1 MRARV
6 NAHPDTLFRRLLGAG
21 YGSLPEQVRRFHDA
35 DLPASFAG
43 QASVRAARGWLA
55 RLAARVAG
63 LPRRD
68 GMVTLRVTVR
78 GHAGSERWQRDFAGE
93 TMTTTLIE
101 GDGRLLE
108 WLGLVRFRY
117 RLDAGADA
125 LVWTVD
131 QARVFGL
138 PVPAV
143 WFAGVRAR
151 EYQRGDR
158 YGFAV
163 AARLPLIG
171 HVVAYDGWL
180 SLLDERCQG
189 GPA

>member
-1 MRARV
+1 M
-6 NAHPDTLFRRLLGAG
+6 NAHPDRLFRRLLGTG
-21 YGSLPEQVRRFHDA
+21 FQVLPEQVRRFHDA
-35 DLPASFAG
+35 GLPASFAG

-63 LPRRD
+63 LPRND
-68 GMVTLRVTVR
+68 GPATLRVVVR
-78 GHAGSERWQRDFAGE
+78 GHAGGERWRREFAGE
-93 TMTTTLIE
+93 VMTTTLVE

-108 WLGLVRFRY
+108 WLGPVRFRY

-131 QARVFGL
+131 QARVFGI
-138 PVPAV
+138 PVPAA

-151 EYQRGDR
+151 EHLRGDC

-163 AARLPLIG
+163 EARLPLIG
-171 HVVAYDGWL
+171 HVVAYHGWL
-180 SLLDERCQG
+180 SPSDDRSRD
-189 GPA
+189 